1 MMFRIT
7 MSVSNKFELNL
18 NLNVRYIRFTPN
30 KCFLYSIV
38 CLHLYTE
45 YLQYLSEAKKNNK
58 VVKFK
63 HMKILLSGSSAAGKS
78 SFCRLLFRQKFSNLY
93 DSTDVMEATQC
104 MPVTNKNAVAV
115 QSFSMLKQGD
125 EVMWLKLDPKNQLRH
140 FKSLLSHMFPQH
152 SSASSEPVQDQK
164 YNSLPNTQQHEEYSS
179 VVSGGAPS
187 DHMHK
192 EYTAVEQKIIK
203 SSVLPNALELYDTV
217 KLITIIDSG
226 GQPEYIMLLPA
237 INSIPTINFIVHNL
251 TKKLEDPVLVRY
263 KKGQEEAPEY
273 LLDYSNFDMIQLLMC
288 LITDSL
294 ERPTEEIPLCISIP
308 EKPRIGF
315 VGTHCDMVKDL
326 AALQEVNHQLNHIVT
341 ERQCKYD
348 VLPPNRNDDN
358 IVIFQVDNTTSGDVA
373 TECNAVKL
381 IREHVDD
388 ITEEMKPKELPIT
401 WMIIELKIQILRTDK
416 NKKYI
421 MYEEYKEIAK
431 EDAWITDE
439 EEVKASLKYFHFLGI
454 VLCFS
459 ITELCDWV
467 IIDLPWLFTHL
478 AKIMHLSSK
487 SVKIS
492 EQSLIKRFNKQR
504 LLARKLLKS
513 IKLAGINDSEI
524 QYFINTLVHLK
535 VITTVTI
542 EQCEYYYLPCALPS
556 TMHYSDNCRFLLS
569 EPLLIQ
575 FTSGYLP
582 RGFFYSLVAHLLE
595 KMPED
600 WKHQLGGTTTKHF
613 SNVMTIC
620 MPDKTFLRLHDK
632 TYYLELQVRHYK
644 KDVGIS
650 YHSKILPV
658 LRKHFD
664 LVCKQLHFDY
674 AKLKFGFLCHAGY
687 DSNDHMVVVGSI
699 DDNKILKKERALNC
713 VRDPSHSTQIGESHN
728 VWFDKVSSIYCNSY
742 HNSAMYFLRPN
753 LCAS

>member
-1 MMFRIT
+1 M
-7 MSVSNKFELNL
+7 
-18 NLNVRYIRFTPN
+18 
-30 KCFLYSIV
+30 
-38 CLHLYTE
+38 CLHLHTE
-45 YLQYLSEAKKNNK
+45 YLRYLSEAKKNSK

-78 SFCRLLFRQKFSNLY
+78 SFCCLLFGQKFSNVY
-93 DSTDVMEATQC
+93 NSTDVMETKQGI
-104 MPVTNKNAVAV
+104 PVTNKNPVAV
-115 QSFSMLKQGD
+115 QSFSLLKQGD
-125 EVMWLKLDPKNQLRH
+125 KVMWLELDPENQLRH
-140 FKSLLSHMFPQH
+140 FKSLLSHMFSQH

-164 YNSLPNTQQHEEYSS
+164 YSSSPNTQQHEEYSS
-179 VVSGGAPS
+179 VVSGGAPG

-203 SSVLPNALELYDTV
+203 SSALPDDFELDDTV
-217 KLITIIDSG
+217 KLITVIDSG
-226 GQPEYIMLLPA
+226 GQPEYITLLPA
-237 INSIPTINFIVHNL
+237 INSIPTINFVVHNL

-288 LITDSL
+288 FITDSL
-294 ERPTEEIPLCISIP
+294 EHPTEETPLCISTP
-308 EKPRIGF
+308 GKPRVGF
-315 VGTHCDMVKDL
+315 VGTHCDLVKDS
-326 AALQEVNHQLNHIVT
+326 AALQEVNHQLNNVIT

-348 VLPPNRNDDN
+348 VLPPKRDDDK
-358 IVIFQVDNTTSGDVA
+358 IVIFQVDNTTSGDAA
-373 TECNAVKL
+373 TECSAVKR
-381 IREHVDD
+381 IREHVVG
-388 ITEEMKPKELPIT
+388 ITEEMESKELPIT
-401 WMIIELKIQILRTDK
+401 WMIIELKIQVLRTDK
-416 NKKYI
+416 KKKYI

-454 VLCFS
+454 VLCFN

-467 IIDLPWLFTHL
+467 IIDLQWLFTHL

-487 SVKIS
+487 SVKTS

-504 LLARKLLKS
+504 LLAKKLLKS
-513 IKLAGINDSEI
+513 VKLADISDSEI

-535 VITTVTI
+535 VITTITI

-556 TMHYSDNCRFLLS
+556 TMQYSDNCRFLLS

-582 RGFFYSLVAHLLE
+582 RGFFCSLVAHLLK
-595 KMPED
+595 KMPEN
-600 WKHQLGGTTTKHF
+600 WKHQLGVTSTKHF

-620 MPDKTFLRLHDK
+620 LPDETFLRLHDK
-632 TYYLELQVRHYK
+632 TYYLELQVRHYN

-658 LRKHFD
+658 LRKFFEV
-664 LVCKQLHFDY
+664 VCQQLHFDY

-699 DDNKILKKERALNC
+699 DGNKILKERTLLKC
-713 VRDPSHSTQIGESHN
+713 TRDPSHTTQIGESHN
-728 VWFDKVSSIYCNSY
+728 VWFDKVSSKYCNSY
-742 HNSAMYFLRPN
+742 HISAIYFL
-753 LCAS
+753 